1 MARQMAKYLT
11 LCEED
16 CETKN
21 EDELSQ
27 CIQTVQSEMER
38 YEQMEPSVRFILT
51 TAGALDGCVAG
62 FGIPQDYNVVD
73 LEDCAKCPWGAGEM
87 VGSADE
93 TKLEEKE
100 LGEEIDNMD
109 MGGMGNAL
117 DEILQRPEDAME
129 GLDIDMGG
137 LDLN

>member
-1 MARQMAKYLT
+1 
-11 LCEED
+11 
-16 CETKN
+16 
-21 EDELSQ
+21 
-27 CIQTVQSEMER
+27 MEQ
-38 YEQMEPSVRFILT
+38 YEQMGPSVRFILT

-100 LGEEIDNMD
+100 PGEEIDNMD
-109 MGGMGNAL
+109 MGGMRNTL